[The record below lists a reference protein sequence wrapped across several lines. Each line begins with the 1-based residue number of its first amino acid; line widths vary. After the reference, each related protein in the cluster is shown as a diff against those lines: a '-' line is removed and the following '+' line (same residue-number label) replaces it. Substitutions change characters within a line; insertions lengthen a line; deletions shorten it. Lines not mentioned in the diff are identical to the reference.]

1 MDKSTV
7 CPSTR
12 EWVTCGTL
20 HFMAVRKQ
28 RKRETWELL
37 GQDTAGQKTTPVTHF
52 LSAQRH
58 QLGTEHSACEP
69 VGLFCIQTMA
79 QVSGFVLL
87 NHLAFESKRKQ
98 KSTRALSHPHPTPT
112 PPPPPPPPHP
122 HPQGFLAFIWNYTAQ
137 IQRLGWEL
145 VTSKQKFH

>member
-98 KSTRALSHPHPTPT
+98 KSLMS
-112 PPPPPPPPHP
+112 
-122 HPQGFLAFIWNYTAQ
+122 QFGFGGKQVT
-137 IQRLGWEL
+137 
-145 VTSKQKFH
+145 TSKPKESNRDNNRIIVDD